1 MVAWSCN
8 MQASEHPRFT
18 RNTPGT
24 GMALSSGWYVP
35 SPGVIPSTGGNRV
48 VGKRWGP
55 GSRPVTG
62 PAAREARIRWKV
74 RLVHIGAAACV
85 LGLIP
90 QPAAAQTRGASEG
103 ITAVEGILVGHF
115 TYPDE
120 PTGCTVVI
128 VPEGTVGSI
137 DQGGGAPGTI
147 ETDLLDPLNSV
158 RGPDAVFVAGGSAP
172 GLAASVG
179 IVRYLEEN
187 GRGYPIPGVGV
198 IPIVPGA
205 IIFDRRVA
213 GVTPGPDCGY
223 QAAAAAATGPVAE
236 GSVGAGAGATVG
248 KMLGMGRSM
257 KGGVGT
263 SSITLESGLVVGA
276 LAVVNAVGDVIDP
289 NSGQVVAGARNE
301 DGSFADA
308 RRILRGLV
316 PPPSPRENT
325 TIVVVATNARLTKVE
340 AAKMAQMADDGLARA
355 IVPSHTPSDGD
366 TVFSLAT
373 GALAEG
379 YSVGQVGGLAAEVV
393 AEAILRAVRAASG
406 LPGIPA
412 VGDLPGGGR

>member
-1 MVAWSCN
+1 MVGKWLGPGNGRVTGQVS
-8 MQASEHPRFT
+8 H
-18 RNTPGT
+18 GT
-24 GMALSSGWYVP
+24 GM
-35 SPGVIPSTGGNRV
+35 
-48 VGKRWGP
+48 RWGGWLP
-55 GSRPVTG
+55 HLAVGACAAG
-62 PAAREARIRWKV
+62 LLPAPATAQTS
-74 RLVHIGAAACV
+74 AAA
-85 LGLIP
+85 
-90 QPAAAQTRGASEG
+90 EG
-103 ITAVEGILVGHF
+103 IAAVEGIRVGHF

-128 VPEGTVGSI
+128 APEGTVGSV
-137 DQGGGAPGTI
+137 DQRGGAPGTV

-158 RGPDAVFVAGGSAP
+158 RGPDAVFIAGGSAP
-172 GLAASVG
+172 GLATRDG

-187 GRGYPIPGVGV
+187 GRGYPISGVGV

-205 IIFDRRVA
+205 IIFDLRVA
-213 GVTPGPDCGY
+213 GVRPGPDCGY
-223 QAAAAAATGPVAE
+223 QAAAAATTGPVAE

-263 SSITLESGLVVGA
+263 SAITLESGLVVGA

-289 NSGQVVAGARNE
+289 NNGQVVAGARNE

-340 AAKMAQMADDGLARA
+340 AAKVAQMADDGLARA

-379 YSVGQVGGLAAEVV
+379 YTVGQVGGLAAEVV
-393 AEAILRAVRAASG
+393 AEAIVRAVRAASG

-412 VGDLPGGGR
+412 VSDLPGGGR